1 LGLIRSGGLNPT
13 YDMRKGSKTDSS
25 LSKIAI
31 EDHSMLGKIL
41 DFLDKILTFFEEW
54 TLFISVMVAL
64 VALFVNVVLRYGF
77 NYSLAW
83 SEELVR
89 EVIIFTTFIGCS
101 AAVKN
106 RSLIKIDASVQ
117 LLPRFKMP
125 LTYFSNFVT
134 MIFAGM
140 MIYYGWLMMLLQY
153 RTQQKTIIM
162 EIPLVILYGILPLMG
177 VMMLIRSI
185 QVVYQDINEQRSGK
199 QDD

>member
-1 LGLIRSGGLNPT
+1 MFGKLLN
-13 YDMRKGSKTDSS
+13 
-25 LSKIAI
+25 
-31 EDHSMLGKIL
+31 
-41 DFLDKILTFFEEW
+41 FLDKILTFFEEW
-54 TLFISVMVAL
+54 TLFISVIVAL

-89 EVIIFTTFIGCS
+89 EVIIYTTFIGCS
-101 AAVKN
+101 AAIKN
-106 RSLIKIDASVQ
+106 RSMIKIDASVQ

-125 LTYFSNFVT
+125 LTYFSNFAT

-140 MIYYGWLMMLLQY
+140 MIYYGWLMMMMQY

-162 EIPLVILYGILPLMG
+162 EIPLVILYAILPLMG

-185 QVVYQDINEQRSGK
+185 QVIYQDINEQLAQR
-199 QDD
+199 QEN

>member
-1 LGLIRSGGLNPT
+1 MFGR
-13 YDMRKGSKTDSS
+13 
-25 LSKIAI
+25 
-31 EDHSMLGKIL
+31 IL

-54 TLFISVMVAL
+54 TLFVTVIVAL

-89 EVIIFTTFIGCS
+89 EVIIYTTFIGCS

-106 RSLIKIDASVQ
+106 RSMIKIDASVQ
-117 LLPRFKMP
+117 LLPKLKMP

-140 MIYYGWLMMLLQY
+140 MIYYGWLMVMLQY
-153 RTQQKTIIM
+153 RTNQKTIIM
-162 EIPLVILYGILPLMG
+162 EIPLVILYAILPLMG
-177 VMMLIRSI
+177 VMMLIRAI
-185 QVVYQDINEQRSGK
+185 QVVYQDINEQRA
-199 QDD
+199 QMQEN

>member
-1 LGLIRSGGLNPT
+1 
-13 YDMRKGSKTDSS
+13 MF
-25 LSKIAI
+25 
-31 EDHSMLGKIL
+31 GKIL

-54 TLFISVMVAL
+54 TLFVTVIVAL

-89 EVIIFTTFIGCS
+89 EVIIYTTFIGCS

-106 RSLIKIDASVQ
+106 RSMIKIDASVQ
-117 LLPRFKMP
+117 LLPKLKMP

-134 MIFAGM
+134 IIFASL
-140 MIYYGWLMMLLQY
+140 MIYYGGLMMMLQY

-162 EIPLVILYGILPLMG
+162 EIPLVILYAILPLMG
-177 VMMLIRSI
+177 VMMLIRAV
-185 QVVYQDINEQRSGK
+185 QVIYQDATEQRSGK
-199 QDD
+199 